1 MEMEKLKLN
10 GLWVLEPGNGGES
23 LTATIPGSVVST
35 LLEHGKLMDP
45 YWRDNEAKVLPA
57 LAENYRFWRRF
68 PVDPDALTHRHIEL
82 RCDGLDTLAEL
93 KLNGVPIGT
102 ANNMHRTWR
111 FDIKDVLRPGE
122 NTLEILFHS
131 AAAYLKTHPSRIG
144 KPHSV
149 IRKAACMFGWDWGL
163 NLPDMGI
170 WRDVSVEMYDEGR
183 LEGAVFYQ
191 EHLDGMVNLSVEPV
205 CTQTE
210 QNMHA
215 RITLKSPDG
224 TVLEQRAVG
233 AAQACVFEIHSPQLW
248 WPVGYG
254 SQPLYTVEIEL
265 LSGERA
271 CDRITRRIGLRTIVL
286 DRTEVEGGSRYAFT
300 VNGVPVFFRGE
311 NLIIEDAVQNRT
323 TEQRWRR
330 LIDNCVKSN
339 LNGIRVWGGAVYP
352 PDLFYDL
359 CDEAGLLV
367 YQDMMFA
374 CSFYAV
380 SESFLEN
387 VRAELN
393 DNLARIS
400 HHACIALLCGSNEI
414 DATFTVG
421 CSTDPETAE
430 LRRLFGAGKDPLPGP
445 VQQMLW
451 AQYTPLFLQMIPD
464 VARRWAPDTGYVP
477 SSPSV
482 RIPGGAKS
490 FFDYLS
496 DGDMHYYLQYNGNAP
511 YQKMR
516 DFRCRFMTEM
526 GFQSYP
532 SMKTVYAFTEP
543 KDRLPYTP
551 VMYAH
556 QKCAN
561 GNETIELYMARDYCV
576 PKDFSD
582 YVYLSQL
589 QAGEIMRYS
598 VEHFRRDNGYCR
610 GVILWQLND
619 CWPVVSWSGI
629 DYYGRWKALQ
639 YYIKRFYAPVLLSAC
654 EEGERVTLW
663 LSNETREP
671 CIGTVGWRLVTLDG
685 TVLDAGSQICTV
697 AAGESHPVV
706 QLDYT
711 AILKENNRNRI
722 YLRYWFETENTRT
735 EGTVLFVLPKAFA
748 FQMPEICYTVTETEQ
763 SYLISL
769 QSDCFA
775 KGVALDTTE
784 GDCIFSDNYFDL
796 APGECRSISA
806 LKADCDGIQNVQA
819 LRSALQINTLNAVL
833 LRASGEAEE
842 GRQ

>member
-1 MEMEKLKLN
+1 MEKLCLN
-10 GLWVLEPGNGGES
+10 GQWILEPAKGGEA
-23 LTATIPGSVVST
+23 LPCTIPGSVASA
-35 LLEHGKLMDP
+35 LLEHGRMPDP
-45 YWRDNEAKVLPA
+45 YWRGNEKAVLPVF
-57 LAENYRFWRRF
+57 EKDYRFRRTF
-68 PVDPDALTHRHIEL
+68 SVDPDAMFYRHIEL

-93 KLNGVPIGT
+93 TLNGVPVGT
-102 ANNMHRTWR
+102 ADNMHRTWR
-111 FDIKDVLRPGE
+111 FDVKGVLQPGE

-131 AAAYLKTHPSRIG
+131 AAAYLKAHPSRIG

-163 NLPDMGI
+163 DLPDMGI
-170 WRDVSVEMYDEGR
+170 WRDISIEMYNEGR
-183 LEGAVFYQ
+183 LEGVIFHQ
-191 EHLDGMVNLSVEPV
+191 EHLTDLVKLTVEPV
-205 CTQTE
+205 CAQAAPDLQT
-210 QNMHA
+210 
-215 RITLKSPDG
+215 RITLRSPDG
-224 TVLEQRAVG
+224 TFLEQKTVNADVS
-233 AAQACVFEIHSPQLW
+233 CVFAVQSPQLW
-248 WPVGYG
+248 WPTGYG
-254 SQPLYTVEIEL
+254 GQPLYTVETEL
-265 LSGERA
+265 LAGERV
-271 CDRITRRIGLRTIVL
+271 CDYRVQRIGLRTIVL
-286 DRTEVEGGSRYAFT
+286 DRTEVDGGSRYAFT
-300 VNGVPVFFRGE
+300 VNDVPVFFRGE
-311 NLIIEDAVQNRT
+311 NLIIEDAVLSRV
-323 TEQRWRR
+323 TEDRWKR
-330 LIDNCVKSN
+330 LIDNCLKSN
-339 LNGIRVWGGAVYP
+339 LNGIRVWGGAVFP
-352 PDLFYDL
+352 PELFYDL
-359 CDEAGLLV
+359 CDEAGLMV

-380 SESFLEN
+380 SEPFLQN
-387 VRAELN
+387 VRGELN

-400 HHACIALLCGSNEI
+400 HHVCIALLCGSNEI

-430 LRRLFGAGKDPLPGP
+430 LRRLFGAGKDPLPEP
-445 VQQMLW
+445 VRQLLW
-451 AQYTPLFLQMIPD
+451 AQYTPLFLRLIPEA
-464 VARRWAPDTGYVP
+464 ARRWAPDTGYVP

-532 SMKTVYAFTEP
+532 SMKTICDFTEP
-543 KDRLPYTP
+543 EDRMPYTP

-561 GNETIELYMARDYCV
+561 GNETIELYMERDYCV

-654 EEGERVTLW
+654 EEGDKATLW
-663 LSNETREP
+663 LSNETRED
-671 CIGTVGWRLVTLDG
+671 CAGTVGWRLLTTDG
-685 TVLDAGSQICTV
+685 TVLDEGSREFTV
-697 AAGESHPVV
+697 AAGQSCPSVR
-706 QLDYT
+706 LDYT
-711 AILKENNRNRI
+711 GILEDTNRNGT
-722 YLRYWFETENTRT
+722 YLHFWFETEQTKT

-748 FQMPEICYTVTETEQ
+748 FRMPHIRTAITESERE
-763 SYLISL
+763 YRISL
-769 QSDCFA
+769 ETDCFA
-775 KGVALDTTE
+775 KAVALDTTE
-784 GDCIFSDNYFDL
+784 GDCVFSDNYVDL
-796 APGECRSISA
+796 VPGECRIITA
-806 LKADCDGIQNVQA
+806 RKEDCSGIRDAQA
-819 LRSALQINTLNAVL
+819 LRSALRVNTLNGVL
-833 LRASGEAEE
+833 LRASEGEGAV
-842 GRQ
+842 

>member
-1 MEMEKLKLN
+1 MEKQCLN
-10 GLWVLEPGNGGES
+10 GRWILEPAEGGEA
-23 LTATIPGSVVST
+23 LPCTIPGSIASA
-35 LLEHGKLMDP
+35 LLDHGKMPDP
-45 YWRDNEAKVLPA
+45 YWRGNEEAVRPVFEKD
-57 LAENYRFWRRF
+57 YRFRRSF
-68 PVDPDALTHRHIEL
+68 TVAPDAIAHRHVEL
-82 RCDGLDTLAEL
+82 CCDGLDTLAEL
-93 KLNGVPIGT
+93 TLNGVPIGT
-102 ANNMHRTWR
+102 ADNMHRTWR
-111 FDIKDVLRPGE
+111 FDVKGVLRPGE

-131 AAAYLKTHPSRIG
+131 ASGYLKAHPSRIG

-170 WRDVSVEMYDEGR
+170 WRDISLEMLDEGR
-183 LEGAVFYQ
+183 LEGVIIHQ
-191 EHLDGMVNLSVEPV
+191 EHLTDLVKLTVEPV
-205 CTQTE
+205 CVQADPDL
-210 QNMHA
+210 QA
-215 RITLKSPDG
+215 RITLRAPEG
-224 TVLEQRAVG
+224 TILEQKTVFG
-233 AAQACVFEIHSPQLW
+233 GSSCVFAIQSPQLW

-254 SQPLYTVEIEL
+254 GQPLYTLETEL
-265 LSGERA
+265 LAGEKV
-271 CDRITRRIGLRTIVL
+271 CDRREQRIGLRTIVL

-311 NLIIEDAVQNRT
+311 NLIIEDAVLSRA
-323 TEQRWRR
+323 TEDRWKR
-330 LIDNCVKSN
+330 LVGNCLKSN
-339 LNGIRVWGGAVYP
+339 LNGIRVWGGAVFP

-359 CDEAGLLV
+359 CDEAGLMV

-380 SESFLEN
+380 SEPFLEN
-387 VRAELN
+387 VRGELN

-414 DATFTVG
+414 DATYTVG

-430 LRRLFGAGKDPLPGP
+430 LRRLFGAGKDPLPEP
-445 VQQMLW
+445 VQQLLW
-451 AQYTPLFLQMIPD
+451 AQYTPLFLRLIPD
-464 VARRWAPDTGYVP
+464 AARRWAPDTGYVP

-511 YQKMR
+511 YQKIR
-516 DFRCRFMTEM
+516 NFRCRFMTEM

-532 SMKTVYAFTEP
+532 SMKTVCAFTEP
-543 KDRLPYTP
+543 EDRLPYTP
-551 VMYAH
+551 VMFAH

-561 GNETIELYMARDYCV
+561 GNETIELYMERDYCV
-576 PKDFSD
+576 PKDFAD

-598 VEHFRRDNGYCR
+598 VEHFRRDNSYCR

-654 EEGERVTLW
+654 EERDQVALW
-663 LSNETREP
+663 LSNETRES
-671 CIGTVGWRLVTLDG
+671 CRGNVGWRLVTLDG
-685 TVLDAGSQICTV
+685 MVLDEGSQICSV
-697 AAGESHPVV
+697 AAGESRPVV

-711 AILKENNRNRI
+711 AILKENDRNRS

-735 EGTVLFVLPKAFA
+735 EGTVLFALPKAFA
-748 FQMPEICYTVTETEQ
+748 FQMPEIRYTITETERA
-763 SYLISL
+763 YLISL

-796 APGECRSISA
+796 APGECRTIA
-806 LKADCDGIQNVQA
+806 ARKEDCSGIRDVQA
-819 LRSALQINTLNAVL
+819 LCSALQINTLNAVL
-833 LRASGEAEE
+833 LRARGEAEE
-842 GRQ
+842 ERR